1 MFPLSSSTGIRPT
14 PYSTRA
20 GADWSAAKV
29 LNAGV
34 RVPVTRWNLARA
46 PSVASIDM
54 QTSNDRIDFMKS
66 SGLASPRN
74 AARGLVGFLV
84 LAFALLLSSNSAL
97 AQSGA
102 GADDPRVSK
111 LYGDA
116 KAAEAHGDFAGAAAS
131 YEALLQVAP
140 RLAPAYNNLGSLYL
154 RQREY
159 KKAAAVL
166 EKGLKIDPKM
176 SSASALLGI
185 ALYELGDY
193 AGAGRNLE
201 SALRANPRD
210 NNAELFLANDLIK
223 LGKIEQAAEHLR
235 QLSLRQPENQEV
247 LYLLGKVHM
256 KLSEQA
262 LTKLNALDANS
273 VWVHEISGEVMESMK
288 NYDGAL
294 LEYKK
299 AVEVAP
305 MQAGTHYHLG
315 NAYWS
320 LNMWDAATEQF
331 HAELANDPTNCMAQW
346 KIGNIILEQ
355 HGDPA
360 AALAETQKALDA
372 CPDLMEARVDRARA
386 LIKLERHADAVKD
399 LEAAVKAD
407 PAEASTH
414 FLLAQAY
421 RALGRTQEA
430 QAEMKVFSKLE
441 ESARAKTA
449 ERAKEVLQEKS
460 KEP

>member
-1 MFPLSSSTGIRPT
+1 
-14 PYSTRA
+14 
-20 GADWSAAKV
+20 
-29 LNAGV
+29 
-34 RVPVTRWNLARA
+34 
-46 PSVASIDM
+46 
-54 QTSNDRIDFMKS
+54 MKS
-66 SGLASPRN
+66 SGLTPPRN
-74 AARGLVGFLV
+74 AAASLFCLLILG
-84 LAFALLLSSNSAL
+84 FALSLSSNRVL
-97 AQSGA
+97 AQSDA
-102 GADDPRVSK
+102 ASDPRVTK
-111 LYGDA
+111 LYAEA
-116 KAAEAHGDFAGAAAS
+116 KAAEELGDFALAAVK
-131 YEALLQVAP
+131 YESLLQLAP

-154 RQREY
+154 RLREY
-159 KKAAAVL
+159 KKASVVL
-166 EKGLKIDPKM
+166 EKGLKIDPRM

-201 SALRANPRD
+201 SALRANPKD

-223 LGKIEQAAEHLR
+223 LGKFEQAAEHLR
-235 QLSLRQPENQEV
+235 QLSQRQPENQEV

-256 KLSEQA
+256 KLSEDA
-262 LTKLNALDANS
+262 LTKLNALDPNS
-273 VWVHEISGEVMESMK
+273 VWSHEISGEVMESMK

-305 MQAGTHYHLG
+305 LQAGTHFHLG

-331 HAELANDPTNCMAQW
+331 RAELANDPSNCTAQW
-346 KIGNIILEQ
+346 KLGNIILEQ
-355 HGDPA
+355 HGDSA
-360 AALAETQKALDA
+360 EALKEVQKALDA

-386 LIKLERHADAVKD
+386 LIKLDQHAEAVKD
-399 LEAAVKAD
+399 LEAAVKAN
-407 PAEASTH
+407 PGESSTH

-449 ERAKEVLQEKS
+449 ERANELLKEKS

>member
-1 MFPLSSSTGIRPT
+1 
-14 PYSTRA
+14 
-20 GADWSAAKV
+20 
-29 LNAGV
+29 
-34 RVPVTRWNLARA
+34 
-46 PSVASIDM
+46 M
-54 QTSNDRIDFMKS
+54 QTCDDRIGFMKS
-66 SGLASPRN
+66 PGLTALPRIAIPSLVCPLLFGLA
-74 AARGLVGFLV
+74 V
-84 LAFALLLSSNSAL
+84 LLSSNTAL
-97 AQSGA
+97 AQSDGGA
-102 GADDPRVSK
+102 NDPRVSK
-111 LYGDA
+111 LYAEA
-116 KAAEAHGDFAGAAAS
+116 KAAEARGDLPGAAAS
-131 YEALLQVAP
+131 YESLLQVAP

-159 KKAAAVL
+159 KKAVAVL

-193 AGAGRNLE
+193 AGAGRHLE
-201 SALRANPRD
+201 SALRANPKD
-210 NNAELFLANDLIK
+210 SNAELFLANDLIK
-223 LGKIEQAAEHLR
+223 VGKFEQAAEHLQ
-235 QLSLRQPENQEV
+235 QLSQRQPENQEV
-247 LYLLGKVHM
+247 WYLLGKVHM
-256 KLSEQA
+256 KLSEEA
-262 LTKLNALDANS
+262 LSKLNSLDANS

-305 MQAGTHYHLG
+305 LQAGAHYHLG

-331 HAELANDPTNCMAQW
+331 RAELANDPSNCMAQW

-355 HGDPA
+355 HGDSA
-360 AALAETQKALDA
+360 KALTEVQKALDA
-372 CPDLMEARVDRARA
+372 CPDLMGARVDRARA
-386 LIKLERHADAVKD
+386 LIKLERHPEAVKD
-399 LEAAVKAD
+399 LEAAVKSD
-407 PAEASTH
+407 PGEASTH
-414 FLLAQAY
+414 FLLTQTY

-430 QAEMKVFSKLE
+430 QAEMKVFSALE

-449 ERAKEVLQEKS
+449 ERAKELLQEKS

>member
-1 MFPLSSSTGIRPT
+1 MTLCFPSL
-14 PYSTRA
+14 
-20 GADWSAAKV
+20 
-29 LNAGV
+29 LNAQTEAPAGDA
-34 RVPVTRWNLARA
+34 RV
-46 PSVASIDM
+46 
-54 QTSNDRIDFMKS
+54 Q
-66 SGLASPRN
+66 
-74 AARGLVGFLV
+74 
-84 LAFALLLSSNSAL
+84 
-97 AQSGA
+97 
-102 GADDPRVSK
+102 K
-111 LYGDA
+111 LYGEA
-116 KAAEAHGDFAGAAAS
+116 KAAEGRGDLAGAAAN
-131 YEALLQVAP
+131 YESLLQIAP

-176 SSASALLGI
+176 SSASALLGM
-185 ALYELGDY
+185 ALYEMADY
-193 AGAGRNLE
+193 TGAERSLE
-201 SALRANPRD
+201 SALRANPKD

-223 LGKIEQAAEHLR
+223 LGEFQRAADHLR
-235 QLSLRQPENQEV
+235 QLSQRQPESQEV

-256 KLSEQA
+256 KLSEEA
-262 LTKLNALDANS
+262 LSKLTALDPNS

-305 MQAGTHYHLG
+305 QQAATHYHLG

-331 HAELANDPTNCMAQW
+331 RAELANDPSNCMAQW

-355 HGDPA
+355 HGDSTQ
-360 AALAETQKALDA
+360 ALAEVQKALDV
-372 CPDLMEARVDRARA
+372 CPDLMGARVDRARA
-386 LIKLERHADAVKD
+386 LIKLERHAEAVKD

-407 PAEASTH
+407 PGESSTH

-421 RALGRTQEA
+421 RALGRTEDA

-449 ERAKEVLQEKS
+449 ERAKELLQEKS

>member
-1 MFPLSSSTGIRPT
+1 MR
-14 PYSTRA
+14 TR
-20 GADWSAAKV
+20 D
-29 LNAGV
+29 
-34 RVPVTRWNLARA
+34 
-46 PSVASIDM
+46 
-54 QTSNDRIDFMKS
+54 DRIDFMKS
-66 SGLASPRN
+66 LGLTSPRN
-74 AARGLVGFLV
+74 AASFLAC
-84 LAFALLLSSNSAL
+84 LLFAEFLLLSLSKSAFS
-97 AQSGA
+97 QSGA
-102 GADDPRVSK
+102 TVNDPRVSK
-111 LYGDA
+111 LYTDA
-116 KAAEAHGDFAGAAAS
+116 KAAEARGDFAGAAAS
-131 YEALLQVAP
+131 YESLLQVAP
-140 RLAPAYNNLGSLYL
+140 GLAPAYNNLGSLYL

-176 SSASALLGI
+176 SSASALLGM

-201 SALRANPRD
+201 AALRANPKD
-210 NNAELFLANDLIK
+210 NNVELFLANDLIK
-223 LGKIEQAAEHLR
+223 LGKFEQAAEHLR
-235 QLSLRQPENQEV
+235 QLSQRQPENQEV

-256 KLSEQA
+256 KLSEEA
-262 LTKLNALDANS
+262 LTKLNALDPNS
-273 VWVHEISGEVMESMK
+273 VWAHEISGEVMESMK

-305 MQAGTHYHLG
+305 LQAGTHYHLG
-315 NAYWS
+315 SAYWS
-320 LNMWDAATEQF
+320 LNMWDPAAEQF
-331 HAELANDPTNCMAQW
+331 RTELANDPSNCMAQW
-346 KIGNIILEQ
+346 KLGNIILEQ
-355 HGDPA
+355 HGDSA
-360 AALAETQKALDA
+360 AALAETQRALDM
-372 CPDLMEARVDRARA
+372 CPDLIAARVDRARA
-386 LIKLERHADAVKD
+386 LIKLERHAEAVKD

-407 PAEASTH
+407 PGESSTH

-421 RALGRTQEA
+421 RAIGRTQEA

>member
-1 MFPLSSSTGIRPT
+1 
-14 PYSTRA
+14 
-20 GADWSAAKV
+20 
-29 LNAGV
+29 
-34 RVPVTRWNLARA
+34 
-46 PSVASIDM
+46 M
-54 QTSNDRIDFMKS
+54 QTRNDRIDFMKS
-66 SGLASPRN
+66 SGQSSLKN
-74 AARGLVGFLV
+74 AASSPACLFFLGFV
-84 LAFALLLSSNSAL
+84 LLFSPNIVLG
-97 AQSGA
+97 QSGA

-111 LYGDA
+111 LYAEA
-116 KAAEAHGDFAGAAAS
+116 KAAEARGDFADAAAD
-131 YEALLQVAP
+131 YESLLQVAP

-201 SALRANPRD
+201 SALRANPKD

-223 LGKIEQAAEHLR
+223 LGKFEQAAEHLR
-235 QLSLRQPENQEV
+235 QLSQRQPDNQEV

-256 KLSEQA
+256 KLSEEA

-273 VWVHEISGEVMESMK
+273 VWAHEISGEVMESMK

-305 MQAGTHYHLG
+305 LQAGTHYHLG

-331 HAELANDPTNCMAQW
+331 RAELANDPSNCMAQW
-346 KIGNIILEQ
+346 KLGNIILEQ
-355 HGDPA
+355 HGDPGS
-360 AALAETQKALDA
+360 ALTETQKALDM
-372 CPDLMEARVDRARA
+372 CPDLTEARVDRARA
-386 LIKLERHADAVKD
+386 LIKLERHAEAVKD
-399 LEAAVKAD
+399 LEAAVKTD
-407 PAEASTH
+407 PGEASTH

>member
-1 MFPLSSSTGIRPT
+1 M
-14 PYSTRA
+14 RA
-20 GADWSAAKV
+20 
-29 LNAGV
+29 
-34 RVPVTRWNLARA
+34 LA
-46 PSVASIDM
+46 
-54 QTSNDRIDFMKS
+54 TY
-66 SGLASPRN
+66 
-74 AARGLVGFLV
+74 
-84 LAFALLLSSNSAL
+84 AFAPCRCKIARIVRFQTFTTACISRFTLAATLLVSLTAVCFPALSD
-97 AQSGA
+97 AQTEATAS
-102 GADDPRVSK
+102 DERVQK

-116 KAAEAHGDFAGAAAS
+116 KAAEARGDLAGAAAN
-131 YEALLQVAP
+131 YESLLQIAP

-159 KKAAAVL
+159 QKAAAVL

-185 ALYELGDY
+185 VLYELGDY
-193 AGAGRNLE
+193 AAAGRSLE
-201 SALRANPRD
+201 SALRANPKD

-223 LGKIEQAAEHLR
+223 LGEFERAAGHLR
-235 QLSLRQPENQEV
+235 QLSQRQPENQEV
-247 LYLLGKVHM
+247 WYLLGKVHM
-256 KLSEQA
+256 KLSEEA
-262 LTKLNALDANS
+262 LSKLNGLDPNS

-305 MQAGTHYHLG
+305 QQAGTHYHLG

-331 HAELANDPTNCMAQW
+331 RAELANDPANCMAQW

-355 HGDPA
+355 HGDST
-360 AALAETQKALDA
+360 AALVEVQKALDA
-372 CPDLMEARVDRARA
+372 CPNLMGARVDRARA
-386 LIKLERHADAVKD
+386 LIKLERHAEAVKD

-407 PAEASTH
+407 PAESSTH

-449 ERAKEVLQEKS
+449 ERAKELLQEKS

>member
-1 MFPLSSSTGIRPT
+1 
-14 PYSTRA
+14 
-20 GADWSAAKV
+20 
-29 LNAGV
+29 
-34 RVPVTRWNLARA
+34 
-46 PSVASIDM
+46 M

-74 AARGLVGFLV
+74 EARGLVGFLV

-111 LYGDA
+111 LYVDA
-116 KAAEAHGDFAGAAAS
+116 KAAEARGDLAGAAAH
-131 YEALLQVAP
+131 YESLLRIAP

-159 KKAAAVL
+159 KKAEAVL

-176 SSASALLGI
+176 SSASALLGV

-193 AGAGRNLE
+193 AGARRNLE
-201 SALRANPRD
+201 FALRANPKD

-223 LGKIEQAAEHLR
+223 LGEFERAADHLR
-235 QLSLRQPENQEV
+235 QLSQRQPENQEV
-247 LYLLGKVHM
+247 WYLLGKVHM
-256 KLSEQA
+256 KLSEEA

-299 AVEVAP
+299 AAEVAP
-305 MQAGTHYHLG
+305 QQAGTHYHLG

-331 HAELANDPTNCMAQW
+331 RAELANDPSNCMAQW
-346 KIGNIILEQ
+346 KIGNIILEK
-355 HGDPA
+355 HGDSNE
-360 AALAETQKALDA
+360 ALTEVQKALDA
-372 CPDLMEARVDRARA
+372 CSDLMGARVDRARV
-386 LIKLERHADAVKD
+386 LLKLEQPAEAVKD
-399 LEAAVKAD
+399 LEAAIKAD
-407 PAEASTH
+407 PAEPSMH

-421 RALGRTQEA
+421 RSLGRTQEA
-430 QAEMKVFSKLE
+430 PAEMKVVSKLE

>member
-1 MFPLSSSTGIRPT
+1 
-14 PYSTRA
+14 
-20 GADWSAAKV
+20 
-29 LNAGV
+29 
-34 RVPVTRWNLARA
+34 
-46 PSVASIDM
+46 M
-54 QTSNDRIDFMKS
+54 QTSDDRIDFMKS
-66 SGLASPRN
+66 SGLASSRD
-74 AARGLVGFLV
+74 ATTSGLVCLV
-84 LAFALLLSSNSAL
+84 LLGLTLLFSSNTVL
-97 AQSGA
+97 AQSDSVA
-102 GADDPRVSK
+102 NDPRVSK
-111 LYGDA
+111 LYADA
-116 KAAEAHGDFAGAAAS
+116 KAAEARADFASATTS
-131 YEALLQVAP
+131 YESLLQIAP

-166 EKGLKIDPKM
+166 EKGLKLDPKM

-193 AGAGRNLE
+193 AGAGQNLE
-201 SALRANPRD
+201 SALRANPKD
-210 NNAELFLANDLIK
+210 NNAELFLANALIK
-223 LGKIEQAAEHLR
+223 LGKFDQAAGHLR
-235 QLSLRQPENQEV
+235 QLSQRQPENQEV

-262 LTKLNALDANS
+262 LTKLNALDPNS
-273 VWVHEISGEVMESMK
+273 VWAHEISGEVMESMK

-305 MQAGTHYHLG
+305 LQVGTHYHLG

-331 HAELANDPTNCMAQW
+331 RAELANDPSNCMAQW
-346 KIGNIILEQ
+346 KLGNIILEQ
-355 HGDPA
+355 HGDSA

-386 LIKLERHADAVKD
+386 LIKLDRHAEAVKD
-399 LEAAVKAD
+399 LEAAAKAD
-407 PAEASTH
+407 PGESSTH

-430 QAEMKVFSKLE
+430 QAEMKVFSQLE

>member
-1 MFPLSSSTGIRPT
+1 VGIQIFAKGCISRFIL
-14 PYSTRA
+14 
-20 GADWSAAKV
+20 AATLFV
-29 LNAGV
+29 SL
-34 RVPVTRWNLARA
+34 TITCF
-46 PSVASIDM
+46 AS
-54 QTSNDRIDFMKS
+54 
-66 SGLASPRN
+66 
-74 AARGLVGFLV
+74 
-84 LAFALLLSSNSAL
+84 LLS
-97 AQSGA
+97 AQSGDKP
-102 GADDPRVSK
+102 DDARVQK
-111 LYGDA
+111 LYGEA
-116 KAAEAHGDFAGAAAS
+116 KAAEARGDLGAAATS
-131 YEALLQVAP
+131 YESLLQIAP

-176 SSASALLGI
+176 SSASALLGM
-185 ALYELGDY
+185 ALYEMADY
-193 AGAGRNLE
+193 AGAERSLE
-201 SALRANPRD
+201 SALRANPKD

-223 LGKIEQAAEHLR
+223 LGDFDRAADHLR
-235 QLSLRQPENQEV
+235 QLSERQPENQEV
-247 LYLLGKVHM
+247 WYLLGKVHM
-256 KLSEQA
+256 KLSEEA
-262 LTKLNALDANS
+262 LQKLNALDPNS
-273 VWVHEISGEVMESMK
+273 VWSHEISGEVMESMK

-305 MQAGTHYHLG
+305 QQAGTHYHLG

-331 HAELANDPTNCMAQW
+331 RAELANDPSNCMAQW
-346 KIGNIILEQ
+346 KIGNTILEQ
-355 HGDPA
+355 HGDSTE
-360 AALAETQKALDA
+360 ALKEVQKALDV
-372 CPDLMEARVDRARA
+372 CPDLTAARVDRARA
-386 LIKLERHADAVKD
+386 LIKLDRHAEAVKD

-407 PAEASTH
+407 PAESSTH

-421 RALGRTQEA
+421 RALGRTEEA
-430 QAEMKVFSKLE
+430 QAQMKVFSKLE

>member
-1 MFPLSSSTGIRPT
+1 
-14 PYSTRA
+14 
-20 GADWSAAKV
+20 
-29 LNAGV
+29 
-34 RVPVTRWNLARA
+34 
-46 PSVASIDM
+46 M
-54 QTSNDRIDFMKS
+54 QTRNDRIDFMKS
-66 SGLASPRN
+66 SGQSSLKN
-74 AARGLVGFLV
+74 AASSLVCLFFLGFV
-84 LAFALLLSSNSAL
+84 LLFSPNCVLG
-97 AQSGA
+97 QSGA

-111 LYGDA
+111 LYAEA
-116 KAAEAHGDFAGAAAS
+116 KAAEARGDFAGAAAD
-131 YEALLQVAP
+131 YESLLQVAP

-159 KKAAAVL
+159 NKAAAVL

-201 SALRANPRD
+201 SALRANPKD

-223 LGKIEQAAEHLR
+223 LGKFEQAAEHLR
-235 QLSLRQPENQEV
+235 QLSQRQPENQEV
-247 LYLLGKVHM
+247 WYLLGKVHM

-305 MQAGTHYHLG
+305 LQAGTHYHLG

-331 HAELANDPTNCMAQW
+331 RVELANDPSNCTAQW
-346 KIGNIILEQ
+346 KLGNIILEQ
-355 HGDPA
+355 HGDPGS
-360 AALAETQKALDA
+360 ALTETQKALDM

-386 LIKLERHADAVKD
+386 LIKLERHAEAVKD
-399 LEAAVKAD
+399 LEVAVRAD
-407 PAEASTH
+407 AGEPSTH

-421 RALGRTQEA
+421 RALGRMQEA

-460 KEP
+460 KQP

>member
-1 MFPLSSSTGIRPT
+1 VWIQIFAEGCISRCRL
-14 PYSTRA
+14 
-20 GADWSAAKV
+20 AATLFV
-29 LNAGV
+29 SLTIACF
-34 RVPVTRWNLARA
+34 
-46 PSVASIDM
+46 AS
-54 QTSNDRIDFMKS
+54 
-66 SGLASPRN
+66 
-74 AARGLVGFLV
+74 
-84 LAFALLLSSNSAL
+84 LLS
-97 AQSGA
+97 AQSGDNP
-102 GADDPRVSK
+102 DDARVQK
-111 LYGDA
+111 LYGEA
-116 KAAEAHGDFAGAAAS
+116 KAAEARGDLAAAATN
-131 YEALLQVAP
+131 YESLLQIAP

-159 KKAAAVL
+159 RKAAAVL

-176 SSASALLGI
+176 SSASALLGM
-185 ALYELGDY
+185 ALYEIADY
-193 AGAGRNLE
+193 AGAERSLE
-201 SALRANPRD
+201 SALRANPKD

-223 LGKIEQAAEHLR
+223 LGDFERAAQHLR
-235 QLSLRQPENQEV
+235 QLSERQPENQEV
-247 LYLLGKVHM
+247 WYLLGKVHM

-262 LTKLNALDANS
+262 LSKLNALDPAS
-273 VWVHEISGEVMESMK
+273 VWSHEISGEVMESMK

-305 MQAGTHYHLG
+305 QQAGTHYHLG

-331 HAELANDPTNCMAQW
+331 RAELANDPSNCVAQW

-355 HGDPA
+355 HGDSNQ
-360 AALAETQKALDA
+360 ALTEVQKALDV
-372 CPDLMEARVDRARA
+372 CPDLTLARVDRARA
-386 LIKLERHADAVKD
+386 LIKLDRHAEAVKD

-407 PAEASTH
+407 PAESSTH

-421 RALGRTQEA
+421 RALGRAQDA

-449 ERAKEVLQEKS
+449 ERAKQVLQEKS

>member
-1 MFPLSSSTGIRPT
+1 MGIQILAKGCISRFT
-14 PYSTRA
+14 L
-20 GADWSAAKV
+20 AATLLV
-29 LNAGV
+29 SL
-34 RVPVTRWNLARA
+34 TTTCF
-46 PSVASIDM
+46 AS
-54 QTSNDRIDFMKS
+54 
-66 SGLASPRN
+66 
-74 AARGLVGFLV
+74 
-84 LAFALLLSSNSAL
+84 LLS
-97 AQSGA
+97 AQSGDN
-102 GADDPRVSK
+102 ADDARVQK
-111 LYGDA
+111 LYAGA
-116 KAAEAHGDFAGAAAS
+116 KAAEARGDLAGAAAN
-131 YEALLQVAP
+131 YESLLQIAP

-176 SSASALLGI
+176 SSASALLGM
-185 ALYELGDY
+185 ALYEMADY
-193 AGAGRNLE
+193 SGAERSLE
-201 SALRANPRD
+201 SALRTNPKD

-223 LGKIEQAAEHLR
+223 LGDFERAAQHLR
-235 QLSLRQPENQEV
+235 QLSQRLPENQEV
-247 LYLLGKVHM
+247 WYLLGKVHM
-256 KLSEQA
+256 KLSEEA
-262 LTKLNALDANS
+262 LQKVNALDPNS
-273 VWVHEISGEVMESMK
+273 VWSHEISGEVMESMK

-299 AVEVAP
+299 AVKVGP
-305 MQAGTHYHLG
+305 QQAGTRYHLG

-331 HAELANDPTNCMAQW
+331 RAELANDPSNCMAQW

-355 HGDPA
+355 HGDSTQ
-360 AALAETQKALDA
+360 ALAEVQKALEV
-372 CPDLMEARVDRARA
+372 CPNLLGARVDRARA
-386 LIKLERHADAVKD
+386 LIKLERPGEAVKD

-407 PAEASTH
+407 PGESSTH

-430 QAEMKVFSKLE
+430 QAEMKEFSTLE

-449 ERAKEVLQEKS
+449 ERAKALLQEKS